1 MSKRIKPT
9 FRVVE
14 LRENVPQLPELVVA
28 RDLDTLEACKRWVR
42 DNGEPDKCYKVHA
55 VYPIFLNVAVSERR
69 HLRESVLADVARQWA
84 HPDSDEE
91 NN

>member
-14 LRENVPQLPELVVA
+14 LRDDAPETVAA
-28 RDLDTLEACKRWVR
+28 RDLGTLEACKRWVR
-42 DNGEPDKCYKVHA
+42 TAGKPGVAYTVHA
-55 VYPIFLNVAVSERR
+55 TYPLVLEAAVTERR
-69 HLRESVLADVARQWA
+69 HLRESALADVARQWA